1 MPYFLH
7 IAVCGMGLLAIL
19 FRKGMGMGRKSILRK
34 VRRKSADGTFRQEW
48 NEPIANFLKAIKL
61 GMNNIKACEFAGF
74 GDKVLYEWINRGESD
89 LEQGQDTVYSEF
101 VETLKKTRAECQAFH
116 LQNVIR
122 AGQNGNW
129 QASAWILERIFP
141 TSFGQNRQ
149 ESSDDDRIE
158 VMNDVPRQ

>member
-1 MPYFLH
+1 
-7 IAVCGMGLLAIL
+7 
-19 FRKGMGMGRKSILRK
+19 MGRKSILRK
-34 VRRKSADGTFRQEW
+34 VKRKNDEGKFAMVW
-48 NEPIANFLKAIKL
+48 NEPIANFFKAVKL

-74 GDKVLYEWINRGESD
+74 TDKALYEWINKGEAD
-89 LEQGQDTVYSEF
+89 IEQGKDTFFSEF

-129 QASAWILERIFP
+129 QASAWILERLFP

-149 ESSDDDRIE
+149 ETSDDDKIE
-158 VMNDVPRQ
+158 VVNDVPKQ